1 MRLKDKVAIVTG
13 GSSGIG
19 EYTVR
24 EMINEGAKVLI
35 ADVNDEAGE
44 KLATELN
51 TKQKNAI
58 YQHVDVSNEEDI
70 IKMVQT
76 AENEFGKLD
85 IIFNNAGI
93 LEIGPSTEQS
103 FEDWKKVI
111 SINLSGVFLS
121 AKHAIK
127 AMKKQGGGSVIN
139 CSSILGNVGQSEY
152 AAYTAAKGGVT
163 NMTRTLALE
172 FAEENVRVNAVC
184 PAYIH
189 TPLLDDLD
197 EETKNHLISL
207 HPMKRLGRPEEIAK
221 AVVFLASDDASFVT
235 GINML
240 VDGGY
245 TSQ

>member
-24 EMINEGAKVLI
+24 EMVNEGARVLI

-44 KLATELN
+44 KLASELN

-58 YQHVDVSNEEDI
+58 YQHVDVSNEKDI
-70 IKMVQT
+70 IKMVET

-85 IIFNNAGI
+85 IIFSNAGI
-93 LEIGPSTEQS
+93 GDMSPTTELTY
-103 FEDWKKVI
+103 EDWRKVI
-111 SINLSGVFLS
+111 SVNLDGVFLS

-127 AMKKQGGGSVIN
+127 AIKKTGGGSIIN
-139 CSSILGNVGQSEY
+139 CSSILGNVGQADT

-163 NMTRTLALE
+163 NMTRALAVE
-172 FAEENVRVNAVC
+172 YAKDNIRVNAVC
-184 PAYIH
+184 PGYVE
-189 TPLLDDLD
+189 TPILNNLQPEMKKALV
-197 EETKNHLISL
+197 SL
-207 HPMKRLGRPEEIAK
+207 HPIGRLGRPEEIAK

-245 TSQ
+245 TAQ